1 MAGGVGTP
9 AIALVALTALKLVA
23 VLAEASQFQDLGE
36 VCAQQFGTSGL
47 VTTRAHRALKFVS
60 QMADQVLD
68 TDVLPVGSG

>member
-1 MAGGVGTP
+1 M
-9 AIALVALTALKLVA
+9 
-23 VLAEASQFQDLGE
+23 LAAASQSQDLGE